1 MHSSEHRSSIMCEP
15 KCWRI
20 SPSVSETRC
29 MYSEHRSL
37 QMQDACMRMCIYIY
51 VVLFRSTL
59 VHINITSHQHQDA
72 TVCVLH
78 PCDCLEIVFIYY
90 LQPDWLKAMQSTN
103 ISCENSHWMWESES
117 ATTNCCALATAP
129 KVQVSENMWW
139 LHSHY
144 LYSCISFSVSLLISA
159 CSTSAAFQSRSSAV
173 FRHLPL

>member
-1 MHSSEHRSSIMCEP
+1 MLAQRLSL
-15 KCWRI
+15 KCI
-20 SPSVSETRC
+20 PANIAQALCVSPSAGEYRRV
-29 MYSEHRSL
+29 L
-37 QMQDACMRMCIYIY
+37 AKLAACIANIALCKCRMRACACAYIYIY

-144 LYSCISFSVSLLISA
+144 L
-159 CSTSAAFQSRSSAV
+159 
-173 FRHLPL
+173 